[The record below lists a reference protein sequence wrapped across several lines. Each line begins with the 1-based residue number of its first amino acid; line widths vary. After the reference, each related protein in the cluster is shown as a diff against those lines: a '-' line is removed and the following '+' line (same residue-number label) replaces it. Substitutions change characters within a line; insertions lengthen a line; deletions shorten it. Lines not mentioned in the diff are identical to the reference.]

1 MVSLK
6 HFGLEPWGMVPDS
19 LQDFPLIAVFF
30 YKKVLP
36 RLIFNWGTF
45 LRRVTARW
53 ARWSRPVRTREIAG
67 VRL

>member
-1 MVSLK
+1 
-6 HFGLEPWGMVPDS
+6 MVPDS

-45 LRRVTARW
+45 SRRVTARW
-53 ARWSRPVRTREIAG
+53 SRWSRPVRTREIAG